1 MIVGLLLVV
10 PVPTVSA
17 TLIFDRAFRFIRA
30 DTYVSTGVEGLGAE
44 VIDGATQFKRVA
56 TVRSEA
62 LLRRSD

>member
-17 TLIFDRAFRFIRA
+17 TLILDRAFRFIRA
-30 DTYVSTGVEGLGAE
+30 DTYASTGVEGSGAE

-56 TVRSEA
+56 TLRLEA